1 MGIYIIAEAGVNHN
15 GNRELAFKMIDA
27 AAESGCDCIK
37 FQTFQT
43 EALVTASA
51 HKAAYQKANTGR
63 EDTQYEM
70 LKPLE
75 FGKKDFEVL
84 KRHCAARGIDFLS
97 TPFDIPSVRLLEEL
111 NVSGYKLSSGDI
123 TDRLL
128 LETVA
133 CTNKPLL
140 LSTGMST
147 IEEVSEAVGWIEACG
162 NQNITLMHCTSN
174 YPASYDEVNMR
185 AMLTLQNRFPYP
197 TGYSDHT
204 QGIHIAVMAA
214 AMGARVIEKHFT
226 LDKTMPGPDHKAS
239 LSVAE
244 LKEMV
249 RAVRDVET
257 AMGDGS
263 KRPSRSELDT
273 RRAATKSIV
282 INTPLRK
289 GTRLKREDMEIRRPG
304 TGIAPK
310 YMEQLEGK
318 YLLRNVEQETVLQ
331 WEDVKQGDL

>member
-1 MGIYIIAEAGVNHN
+1 M
-15 GNRELAFKMIDA
+15 
-27 AAESGCDCIK
+27 
-37 FQTFQT
+37 
-43 EALVTASA
+43 
-51 HKAAYQKANTGR
+51 
-63 EDTQYEM
+63 
-70 LKPLE
+70 
-75 FGKKDFEVL
+75 
-84 KRHCAARGIDFLS
+84 
-97 TPFDIPSVRLLEEL
+97 EEL

-263 KRPSRSELDT
+263 KRPSRSEMDT
-273 RRAATKSIV
+273 RRAARKSIV
-282 INTPLRK
+282 INKPLRK